1 MAHFFKNKF
10 NVRCNSCKAQV
21 LMGAGFTQRTE
32 EETTGKAKYTNFC
45 TNCVPARKGVDIQQK
60 SVHRVLTSD
69 LKVITGYEPENLD
82 LLRSLPGARWDKANK
97 WWTVSADVSDR
108 PRILEVADRIG
119 LEVAPSLRI
128 VQVNAQAQKA
138 ADLGLYPYQ
147 VEGVS
152 FLSSKKR
159 ALLGD
164 EMGLGKTVQS
174 LMGIEQGGKGM
185 VICRAG
191 LKYNWVDEVR
201 KWRPDLAPTVLNGRE
216 SFRWPKQGEI
226 VIINNDILPE
236 EFITPAKVKGQP
248 VDRYF
253 ATLNAFRQALRDKY
267 PQASQVNLIVDEAH
281 DYKNKKA
288 ARTRKT
294 KEIGNL
300 VAKVTALTGSPLTNH
315 PEDLWG
321 VLDTVGV
328 AKEVFRS
335 FENFQGLFNAHHN
348 GYAFEYGK
356 PQPIVPELLRRVM
369 LRRLRA
375 DVLPEL
381 PTKTYTNVMVDPSQK
396 LVKKLDEAWSGY
408 DNELEDS
415 LPPFT
420 QFAALRA
427 ELAQSRV
434 PAMLE
439 YVQDCEEQECPLI
452 VFSAHLAPMNALLA
466 RPGWALITG
475 DTSPERRQEIVRAF
489 QAGQFKGIG
498 ITIRAGGVGLTL
510 THAAKALFVDLDWT
524 PAANW
529 QAEDRICRL
538 GQTANKVE
546 IVRMV
551 SNHPLDIHIQK
562 LLVDKIDTI
571 QRSIDNSIKGQ
582 RLTATPVGASQ
593 PEVESEEEFQ
603 ARLQRAVEE
612 QGKLEAAK
620 LKAKAKSK
628 VEGIHEREVTRAKKG
643 VRLELTPDRSAEV
656 RAAFGYMLGV
666 CDGANQR
673 DGHGFNKPDAAVA
686 HWLLNAGLETAQELE
701 AGFLILSR
709 YRRQL
714 SEQFPLLFGNS
725 NKVA

>member
-21 LMGAGFTQRTE
+21 SMGEGFTQRTE
-32 EETTGKAKYTNFC
+32 EAGKAKYTNFC
-45 TNCVPARKGVDIQQK
+45 ANCVPARKGVDVQQK
-60 SVHRVLTSD
+60 SSVRVLTSD
-69 LKVITGYEPENLD
+69 LKIITGYEPENLD

-147 VEGVS
+147 VDGVS

-174 LMGIEQGGKGM
+174 LMGVDHGGMAM

-201 KWRPDLAPTVLNGRE
+201 KWRPDLTPTVLKGRE
-216 SFRWPKQGEI
+216 SFRWPQQGEI
-226 VIINNDILPE
+226 VIINNDILPD
-236 EFITPAKVKGQP
+236 EFVTPAKAKGQP
-248 VDRYF
+248 LDQYF
-253 ATLNAFRQALRDKY
+253 ATLNAFRQALREKY

-356 PQPIVPELLRRVM
+356 PKPIVPELLRRVM

-375 DVLPEL
+375 DVLPDL

-396 LVKKLDEAWSGY
+396 LVKKLDEAWSVY
-408 DNELEDS
+408 DTELEDS
-415 LPPFT
+415 LPPFS

-427 ELAQSRV
+427 ELAESRV

-475 DTSPERRQEIVRAF
+475 DTSPERRQEIVRSF
-489 QAGQFKGIG
+489 QAGQLKGIG

-510 THAAKALFVDLDWT
+510 THAAKSLFVDLDWT

-551 SNHPLDIHIQK
+551 SNHPLDLHIQK

-582 RLTATPVGASQ
+582 RLTATPVGAAQ

-603 ARLQRAVEE
+603 ARLQRVVEE
-612 QGKLEAAK
+612 QGKLESAK

-628 VEGIHEREVTRAKKG
+628 VDGIHKREVARAKKG

-686 HWLLNAGLETAQELE
+686 HWLLTAGLETAQELE

-714 SEQFPLLFGNS
+714 SERFPLLFGNS